1 MLKIIIKTP
10 GIPFQLLNGEIV
22 RTPFDLV
29 IPEDQKVLYK
39 SRLKNASIK
48 DFEIVEAKEED
59 IGDGIVD
66 SKKLSLKKKI
76 GSDLNI
82 GISIKQSAKN
92 L

>member
-10 GIPFQLLNGEIV
+10 GIPFQILNGEIV
-22 RTPFDLV
+22 RTPFNLV
-29 IPEDQKVLYK
+29 IPEDQKALYE
-39 SRLKNASIK
+39 SRLRNASIK
-48 DFEIVEAKEED
+48 DFEIIEAKKED
-59 IGDGIVD
+59 IGDGVVD

-82 GISIKQSAKN
+82 STSIKQSAKN

>member
-82 GISIKQSAKN
+82 GVSIKQSAKN

>member
-1 MLKIIIKTP
+1 MLKIIIRTP

-29 IPEDQKVLYK
+29 IPEDQKILYE
-39 SRLKNASIK
+39 SRLRNASIK
-48 DFEIVEAKEED
+48 DFEIVEAKKED

-66 SKKLSLKKKI
+66 SEKLSLKKKVES
-76 GSDLNI
+76 GLNV
-82 GISIKQSAKN
+82 GASIKQFTKN